1 MDRLV
6 LSGRVGVEHAAEL
19 RDALLVLGK
28 SGAAVVDLSGLEDF
42 DLSLVQVLMAARR
55 EFPLT
60 IVPPQKEEARALLH
74 LLGVT

>member
-1 MDRLV
+1 
-6 LSGRVGVEHAAEL
+6 
-19 RDALLVLGK
+19 
-28 SGAAVVDLSGLEDF
+28 
-42 DLSLVQVLMAARR
+42 MAARR